1 MKILKVFEGTVY
13 EAKILQS
20 AMKPGSHLTSDIFP
34 LFTIANEYEPV
45 SKIVMNVICEGC

>member
-20 AMKPGSHLTSDIFP
+20 AMKPGSHLTYDIFP
-34 LFTIANEYEPV
+34 LFTIANEYEALP
-45 SKIVMNVICEGC
+45 SSHPYQCQK